1 MNKEKTVILS
11 YSFSGNLVEINGI
24 RVNHFPIGFVCDM
37 ENDEDECSRELKKIV
52 EETTVVVK

>member
-1 MNKEKTVILS
+1 MNKEKMKSMNREKQITLS

-37 ENDEDECSRELKKIV
+37 ESK
-52 EETTVVVK
+52 